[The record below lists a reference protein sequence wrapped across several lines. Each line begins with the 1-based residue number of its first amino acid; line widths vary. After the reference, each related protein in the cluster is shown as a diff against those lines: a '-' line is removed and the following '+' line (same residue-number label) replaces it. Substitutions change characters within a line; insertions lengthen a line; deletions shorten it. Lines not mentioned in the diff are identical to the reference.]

1 MTLVQLRHFLALAES
16 GSFRATAEAVF
27 LTQPALSR
35 SIASLEDEL
44 GQSLFDR
51 MGRRSELTPFG
62 RSVLER
68 ARRIVAEAD
77 ELKAIGQRMQ
87 QGLTGEA
94 RIGLGSGPAALLM
107 TPLLR
112 QIAQDHPGVR
122 VEIAR
127 GATSRLEQS
136 LRDRELD
143 ALVIDARSLR
153 PSPDL
158 RVETLAEM
166 RGAFMCRPGHPLADV
181 GRTVRFE
188 EMLTYPIASTPLSDE
203 VSRALVERFGPRAH
217 PETFVTL
224 RCSEIPHMIEAARVS
239 DTIVLAIR
247 AAAPDLLELRLTPAM
262 TATARF
268 GLVTLAARSESP
280 VMPLIR
286 ELIERLL
293 HD

>member
-1 MTLVQLRHFLALAES
+1 MTLVQLRHFLALADS
-16 GSFRATAEAVF
+16 GSFRVTAETVF

-35 SIASLEDEL
+35 SIASLEEEL

-77 ELKAIGQRMQ
+77 ELKAIGERMR
-87 QGLTGEA
+87 QGLIGEI
-94 RIGLGSGPAALLM
+94 RLGLGSGPSAILM

-112 QIAQDHPGVR
+112 QLAQNHPGVR

-181 GRTVRFE
+181 GRTLAFDDLLR
-188 EMLTYPIASTPLSDE
+188 YPIASTPLSDE
-203 VSRALVERFGPRAH
+203 IGRALVERYGPSAN
-217 PETFVTL
+217 PQSFVTL
-224 RCSEIPHMIEAARVS
+224 RCGEIPQMIEAARVS
-239 DTIVLAIR
+239 DAIVLAIR
-247 AAAPDLLELRLTPAM
+247 AAAPDLVELRLAPAM

-286 ELIERLL
+286 DMIERLL